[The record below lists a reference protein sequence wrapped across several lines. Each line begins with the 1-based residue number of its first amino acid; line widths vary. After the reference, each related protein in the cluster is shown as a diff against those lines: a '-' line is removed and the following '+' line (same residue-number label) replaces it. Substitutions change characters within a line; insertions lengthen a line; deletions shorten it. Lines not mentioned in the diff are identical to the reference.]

1 MSPTRGVGNGG
12 TAARGTDWS
21 GGRPVGRSGEN
32 MGKWKIDRAKTWRRD
47 QRPVEE
53 AMADAS
59 GWCAARRQRRQQG
72 VTAAK
77 TRQWRHGGA
86 DKAEASRRGQS
97 RGGKAGDG
105 EAAAKS
111 LGIG

>member
-12 TAARGTDWS
+12 TAGRGTDGS

-32 MGKWKIDRAKTWRRD
+32 MGKSKIDRAKTWRRN

-59 GWCAARRQRRQQG
+59 GWCAARRRRRQQG

-86 DKAEASRRGQS
+86 DKAEASRRGQG